1 MKKKTLLLTGLALG
15 GLAAI
20 YYVVKNTTVV
30 LIEKTEEETEP
41 LEDNSSPLKE
51 TTITH
56 KVNVIKVIDSN
67 ILYIDD
73 KGKEVFNQPFDT
85 DSLVTEYTDE
95 NGVIHKFIFAQLDN
109 S

>member
-15 GLAAI
+15 GLAAV
-20 YYVVKNTTVV
+20 YYIVKNTTVV
-30 LIEKTEEETEP
+30 LIEKPEVETDFS
-41 LEDNSSPLKE
+41 EDNSSHLE
-51 TTITH
+51 NTIVTH
-56 KVNVIKVIDSN
+56 KVNVIKVVDSN

-73 KGKEVFNQPFDT
+73 KGNEVFNQPFDT

-95 NGVIHKFIFAQLDN
+95 NGVRHKFIFNYIDN